1 MSRRRVPLAWHN
13 LMHDKVRA
21 AVAAAGVGFAVIL
34 MFVQIGFYNG
44 ALDSPTAPIQAL
56 NGEIVL
62 MSSARYALTAEESFP
77 LARLTQATSC
87 RGVRAA
93 TPLYMQRAGSVLR
106 RVGDRGFP
114 IRTFAVDPANP
125 ALKLPDAGALAE
137 QRERPGTALV
147 DAATRKLFRIPR
159 DPDELRATPFEI
171 AGSRIEISGRF
182 RLSTDLSNDG
192 NLLMSTQNLARYFPR
207 RAAGEPLSQVE
218 LGVLQLE
225 AGADPEEVKAELRQ
239 LLPRDVVCYTVPE
252 LDALER
258 RFWSS
263 RVPVGSSF
271 SLGAAMGFIVGIVIC
286 YQIIYSD
293 AASQLPEFATLK
305 AMGYRSGHFYRVI
318 MQQALYIAL
327 LGFLPGLA
335 VSALL
340 YDSLSNRTGL
350 LLQLTPLRVLLVLA
364 CTLTMCQVSAVL
376 AIRKGLK
383 ADPAD
388 LF

>member
-56 NGEIVL
+56 NGEIVM

-93 TPLYMQRAGSVLR
+93 TPLYMQRVGSVLR

-125 ALKLPDAGALAE
+125 ALRLPELASLPE
-137 QRERPGTALV
+137 QLDQPETALI
-147 DAATRKLFRIPR
+147 DAATRELFGIPAGLE
-159 DPDELRATPFEI
+159 ELQSTPFEI
-171 AGSRIEISGRF
+171 SGERIELVGRF
-182 RLSTDLSNDG
+182 QLSTDLSNDG
-192 NLLMSTQNLARYFPR
+192 NLLMSAENLARYFPFR
-207 RAAGEPLSQVE
+207 SRGDPLSQVE
-218 LGVLQLE
+218 LGVLQIE
-225 AGADPEEVKAELRQ
+225 NGADPEEVKADLQQ
-239 LLPRDVVCYTVPE
+239 LLPEDVICYTVPE

-263 RVPVGSSF
+263 RVPVGSIF

-327 LGFLPGLA
+327 LGFVPGLVA
-335 VSALL
+335 SAAL
-340 YDSLSNRTGL
+340 YEALSDRTGL
-350 LLQLTPLRVLLVLA
+350 LLQLTPMRILLVLA
-364 CTLTMCQVSAVL
+364 CTMTMCQVSAVL
-376 AIRKGLK
+376 AIRKVLK

>member
-1 MSRRRVPLAWHN
+1 MSGGRVPLAWHN

-56 NGEIVL
+56 NGEIVV

-106 RVGDRGFP
+106 REGGRGFP

-125 ALKLPDAGALAE
+125 ALRLAGIEALAGQLDQPE
-137 QRERPGTALV
+137 TALI
-147 DAATRKLFRIPR
+147 DAATRELFGIPE
-159 DPDELRATPFEI
+159 DDDELRVTAFEI
-171 AGSRIEISGRF
+171 AGDRIDLIGRF
-182 RLSTDLSNDG
+182 QLSTDLSNDG
-192 NLLMSTQNLARYFPR
+192 NLLMSVQNLARYFPHR
-207 RAAGEPLSQVE
+207 TNGDPLSRVE
-218 LGVLQLE
+218 LGVLQLDD
-225 AGADPEEVKAELRQ
+225 GADPRQVKAELQ
-239 LLPRDVVCYTVPE
+239 KLLPEDVVCYTVPE

-263 RVPVGSSF
+263 RVPVGSIF

-327 LGFLPGLA
+327 LGFLPGLV
-335 VSALL
+335 VSFLL
-340 YDSLSNRTGL
+340 YDALSDRTGL

-364 CTLTMCQVSAVL
+364 CTMAMCQISAVL
-376 AIRKGLK
+376 AIRKVLK